1 MKVAIIGAGH
11 VGLVT
16 GVCLASVGHRV
27 YLVDV
32 HAECLEAIRRGKPLF
47 YEPQLEEL
55 LGQVLAQ
62 GRLETLADISQA
74 VEKSELIL
82 LAVGTPLKEGSIDL
96 RALRVVSEQVGAA
109 LKGLS
114 SYRVVA
120 VKSTVIPGTTDTTV
134 RSLIE
139 EHSKKTVGEFGLC
152 MNPEFLRE
160 GSAIEDFL
168 KPDRIVIGQQD
179 ERSGQVLDEL
189 YRSFSCPKVFTTLRN
204 AELIKYASNALLANL
219 VSFSNE
225 MAALCE
231 AIPGTNVETILA
243 GLRLDRRLS
252 IRMDG
257 KNYEAGIG
265 EYLKAGCG
273 FGGSCLPKDVAALK
287 HFAAGYSVSM
297 PLLDAVLSVNRQR
310 PSQLVAIAEKALGVL
325 KNARATVLG
334 LAFKPGTDD
343 LRESPALAVIEQLL
357 QRGAEVKAFDPFV
370 RKVKDGW
377 LDGRV
382 ALCESP
388 QEALSGA
395 DAALVVTAWPEFARW
410 DWKTLASSMRRPIL
424 IDGRNGLRQTALPET
439 MRYFS
444 IGKNAST

>member
-1 MKVAIIGAGH
+1 MKVAIVGAGH

-16 GVCLASVGHRV
+16 GVCLASAGHRV

-32 HAECLEAIRRGKPLF
+32 HVECLEAIRRGKPLF
-47 YEPQLEEL
+47 YEPRLEEL

-160 GSAIEDFL
+160 GSAVEDFL

-225 MAALCE
+225 MAA
-231 AIPGTNVETILA
+231 
-243 GLRLDRRLS
+243 
-252 IRMDG
+252 
-257 KNYEAGIG
+257 
-265 EYLKAGCG
+265 
-273 FGGSCLPKDVAALK
+273 
-287 HFAAGYSVSM
+287 
-297 PLLDAVLSVNRQR
+297 
-310 PSQLVAIAEKALGVL
+310 
-325 KNARATVLG
+325 
-334 LAFKPGTDD
+334 
-343 LRESPALAVIEQLL
+343 
-357 QRGAEVKAFDPFV
+357 
-370 RKVKDGW
+370 
-377 LDGRV
+377 
-382 ALCESP
+382 
-388 QEALSGA
+388 
-395 DAALVVTAWPEFARW
+395 
-410 DWKTLASSMRRPIL
+410 
-424 IDGRNGLRQTALPET
+424 
-439 MRYFS
+439 
-444 IGKNAST
+444 